1 MKNSELFKLI
11 ATFVLSTACALAQSQ
26 PASPNA
32 ASTPP
37 APRRVQVDADTAS
50 TMIVQKAPMAYPEAA
65 RKAGIQGKVTLR
77 VVTSYSGVVKEVTVV
92 SGDPALARAAVDAV
106 KQIKY
111 KPYLADGLPA
121 EMETQVSFNFQ
132 IKAPA
137 QPDPPPLG
145 TFRDDAYSNSYFGI
159 YYPLSRD
166 WVLATEAIR
175 KRMAADGSAH
185 GTYVLLSALRIPQN
199 AVFRRADSEFT
210 VLAASRSGTAS
221 PGECKQYLEAVAD
234 DLHLRREG
242 KLKGD
247 LSQFTVAGHDFYRG
261 GFEFRH
267 GIDHRTFLCTLVK
280 DYRLQWDIAGWS
292 KQAIET
298 AVSTLGS
305 ITAAAPATTPQ
316 SPPAAPATVEPSK
329 SPASARVAMGVMT
342 GLLIKKVQPVYPPE
356 AKYAHIQGTVVLQAV
371 ISKTG
376 DVVDLEVVSGPIE
389 LVVSAVNAVRKWKYR
404 PYLLMGKP
412 VAVSTQIVVNYV
424 LQF

>member
-1 MKNSELFKLI
+1 
-11 ATFVLSTACALAQSQ
+11 
-26 PASPNA
+26 
-32 ASTPP
+32 
-37 APRRVQVDADTAS
+37 VQVDADTAS
-50 TMIVQKAPMAYPEAA
+50 TMIVQKAPINYPDAA
-65 RKAGIQGKVTLR
+65 RKAGVQGKIVLR
-77 VVTSYSGVVKEVTVV
+77 VVTSYSGDVEEVTVV
-92 SGDPALARAAVDAV
+92 SGDPALAQAAVDAV
-106 KQIKY
+106 KQMKY

-132 IKAPA
+132 IKAQP

-166 WVLATEAIR
+166 WVLATEAMR

-210 VLAASRSGTAS
+210 VLAVIRSATPS
-221 PGECKQYLEAVAD
+221 PNECKQYLEAVAN
-234 DLHLRREG
+234 DLNSSKEG
-242 KLKGD
+242 RQKGD
-247 LSQFTVAGHDFYRG
+247 VSQFAIAGHDFYRG
-261 GFEFRH
+261 DFEFRN
-267 GIDHRTFLCTLVK
+267 GTSHRTVLCTLVK
-280 DYRLQWDIAGWS
+280 DYRLQWDIAGLS

-305 ITAAAPATTPQ
+305 ITAAPPATAPQ
-316 SPPAAPATVEPSK
+316 PPPAMPVTAELSKAP
-329 SPASARVAMGVMT
+329 SPTRVPMGAMT

-356 AKYAHIQGTVVLQAV
+356 ARYAYIQGTVVLRAD
-371 ISKTG
+371 INKTG

-389 LVVSAVNAVRKWKYR
+389 LAVSAVNAVRKWKYH
-404 PYLLMGKP
+404 PYLLNGEP
-412 VAVSTQIVVNYV
+412 VKVETQIVVNYA